1 MKRKNFDHLQCP
13 VAATLSVIGDHW
25 SILIVRDLFFG
36 MTRFDEF
43 QTDLGIARNIL
54 ADRLKKLVDEGIV
67 DKVATTGTHAEYRLT
82 EDGQALRKVLISMAR
97 WGETHRPA
105 KSGEGDWRTLGRAQ
119 EGRPQQDL
127 APDAL
132 ETAS

>member
-67 DKVATTGTHAEYRLT
+67 DKASATGAHAEYRLT
-82 EDGQALRKVLISMAR
+82 EDGLALRKVLISMAR
-97 WGETHRPA
+97 WGETHRPS
-105 KSGEGDWRTLGRAQ
+105 KSGDGAWRTLGRAR
-119 EGRPQQDL
+119 EDRAEDG
-127 APDAL
+127 L
-132 ETAS
+132 ETTS

>member
-1 MKRKNFDHLQCP
+1 MKRKNFDHLHCP

-54 ADRLKKLVDEGIV
+54 ADRLKKLVNEGIV
-67 DKVATTGTHAEYRLT
+67 HKDGATGSHAEYRLT
-82 EDGQALRKVLISMAR
+82 QDG
-97 WGETHRPA
+97 
-105 KSGEGDWRTLGRAQ
+105 
-119 EGRPQQDL
+119 
-127 APDAL
+127 
-132 ETAS
+132 

>member
-54 ADRLKKLVDEGIV
+54 ADRLIKLVEEGIIYK
-67 DKVATTGTHAEYRLT
+67 DAATGSHAEYRLT
-82 EDGQALRKVLISMAR
+82 EEGLALRKVLISMAR
-97 WGETHRPA
+97 WGEAHRPA
-105 KSGEGDWRTLGRAQ
+105 KSGEGDWRALGGAQ
-119 EGRPQQDL
+119 EG
-127 APDAL
+127 L
-132 ETAS
+132 ETAN